1 MYPQNIFGPFLC
13 LESCK
18 QTLYAHLSQIWKLAR
33 CTCFIRKVFT
43 TKILL
48 SRKLLLFLTY
58 HRYNRGYNFP
68 SGPIPPKNTLFT
80 FTHLFVFF
88 LYLSTDR
95 MCEQSPDV
103 GIETLVQRRHDQ
115 TCPKIVALYDGRIWY
130 GWEFMGSHILQLC
143 PSTSHLKSEQN
154 SSSQICLAIS
164 YQSYCLIN
172 RGDRWFLKRPV
183 EFSPPAGRVLT
194 KHSMARSHCEEPCS
208 WT

>member
-1 MYPQNIFGPFLC
+1 MD
-13 LESCK
+13 
-18 QTLYAHLSQIWKLAR
+18 
-33 CTCFIRKVFT
+33 
-43 TKILL
+43 
-48 SRKLLLFLTY
+48 
-58 HRYNRGYNFP
+58 P
-68 SGPIPPKNTLFT
+68 SPKKHTNST

-103 GIETLVQRRHDQ
+103 GIETLVQRRHDE

-143 PSTSHLKSEQN
+143 PSTSNLKSKQN

-172 RGDRWFLKRPV
+172 RGDKWFLKRPV

-194 KHSMARSHCEEPCS
+194 KHSMARSQNPARELNCAEDDCQS
-208 WT
+208 IKTWTTASQLAPDSGVCPGNN